1 MQVKRILEIITN
13 LFVVWV
19 LAAAVVGYHAPTS
32 FLWFQPY
39 IVSCLGVIMFGM
51 GITLTPRDFRRVMQ
65 HPKAV
70 CVGLIAQF
78 LFMPALGFIVGN
90 LFGAPPALAVGLVLV
105 GSCPGGTASNV
116 ISYLAKADVALS
128 VTMTALSTV
137 IGVVAT
143 PLLTKFY
150 AGHLIEINAIAMIWT
165 VTRIVLI
172 PVIAGLIFR
181 LILKRH
187 SEILLAI
194 MPLVSVVGIVLIV
207 GCIVALS
214 ANSLAGV
221 AIPTVM
227 AVTLQH
233 IAGASL
239 GFWFSR
245 AMKLNETEART
256 IAIEVATQDSG
267 LGIALA
273 RKHFAEILVALPS
286 AIYSIW
292 QNIAGPALALYW
304 SRKQRNTL

>member
-1 MQVKRILEIITN
+1 MKRTLEIITS

-19 LAAAVVGYHAPTS
+19 MMAAAAGYISPPS

-39 IVSCLGVIMFGM
+39 IITCLGIIMFGM
-51 GITLTPRDFRRVMQ
+51 GITLTPDDFKRVLKN
-65 HPKAV
+65 PKAV
-70 CVGLIAQF
+70 CVGMIAQF
-78 LFMPALGFIVGN
+78 LFMPALGFIVGK
-90 LFGAPPALAVGLVLV
+90 LFGVSPALAVGLVLV

-116 ISYLAKADVALS
+116 ISYLAKADVALA

-143 PLLTKFY
+143 PLLTKLY
-150 AGHLIEINAIAMIWT
+150 AGHLIEINAVAMIET

-172 PVIAGLIFR
+172 PVLAGLIFR
-181 LILKRH
+181 IILKNH
-187 SEILLAI
+187 SAILLVL
-194 MPLVSVVGIVLIV
+194 MPLISVVGIVLIV

-221 AIPTVM
+221 AIPTVF

-233 IAGASL
+233 ILGAL
-239 GFWFSR
+239 FGYWFSR
-245 AMKLNETEART
+245 AMKLSDIEART

-273 RKHFAEILVALPS
+273 RKHFTDVLVALPS

-304 SRKQRNTL
+304 SKKSNRRSL